1 MLKLNYSQIKY
12 SKEPVTHIEC
22 DLQVADDFIKRSHGL
37 VYRVDSVLLTG
48 DLFYN
53 QPFVTGNFQVQAD
66 LLVPSSRSLDPV
78 KFKEDFHFS
87 ENYTDVEIAK
97 EEIDESDIP
106 IVKVEHEVIDLQ
118 KAIEDNIL
126 LNIPT
131 TILTTNEQ
139 EQGIYPEGKG
149 WRVISEKDFN
159 KKKDDQINPAF
170 AKLKDLFKE
179 NNEKIHNG
187 NNDN

>member
-12 SKEPVTHIEC
+12 SNEPVTHIEC

-37 VYRVDSVLLTG
+37 VYQVDSVLLTG

-53 QPFVTGNFQVQAD
+53 QPFVTGNFHVQAD
-66 LLVPSSRSLDPV
+66 LIVPSSRSLNPV
-78 KFKEDFHFS
+78 KLKEDFHFS
-87 ENYTDVEIAK
+87 ENYTDVEIVK
-97 EEIDESDIP
+97 EEIDESAIP
-106 IVKVEHEVIDLQ
+106 IVKVDHEVIDLQ
-118 KAIEDNIL
+118 KAVEDNIL

-131 TILTTNEQ
+131 TILTTKEQ
-139 EQGIYPEGKG
+139 EQGVYPEGNG

-159 KKKDDQINPAF
+159 KKKDNQINPAF

-179 NNEKIHNG
+179 NNEKIHNR

>member
-37 VYRVDSVLLTG
+37 VYQVDRVLVTG

-66 LLVPSSRSLDPV
+66 LIVPSSRSLDPV

-106 IVKVEHEVIDLQ
+106 IV
-118 KAIEDNIL
+118 
-126 LNIPT
+126 
-131 TILTTNEQ
+131 
-139 EQGIYPEGKG
+139 
-149 WRVISEKDFN
+149 
-159 KKKDDQINPAF
+159 
-170 AKLKDLFKE
+170 
-179 NNEKIHNG
+179 
-187 NNDN
+187 